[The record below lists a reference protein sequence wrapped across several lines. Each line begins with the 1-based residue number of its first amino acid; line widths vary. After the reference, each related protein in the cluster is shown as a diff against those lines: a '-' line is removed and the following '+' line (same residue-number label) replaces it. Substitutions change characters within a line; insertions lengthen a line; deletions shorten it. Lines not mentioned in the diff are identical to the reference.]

1 MRSAADLA
9 PFFSFLFFQRWASR
23 MHQRRRISN
32 RPFALGTVLSHLSH
46 VVQREGDAR
55 LNDLVA
61 RFWSSYSQRDLE
73 CFHYASSQQINAIII
88 PQLVERPTE
97 KLGAVLARV
106 RVPDA
111 ARVFSSRV
119 NFQCRLSY
127 GVCTAPVC
135 NCIPQ
140 QCAHVINIVK
150 NTKHWKPHHCLDTRK
165 YCTH

>member
-9 PFFSFLFFQRWASR
+9 PFFSFLFFQRWASIYR
-23 MHQRRRISN
+23 HQRRRISN
-32 RPFALGTVLSHLSH
+32 RLFALGAVLSHLSH
-46 VVQREGDAR
+46 VVQRESDAR

-97 KLGAVLARV
+97 NLAAVLTRV

-111 ARVFSSRV
+111 ARDFPSRT

-127 GVCTAPVC
+127 GVRTAPVC
-135 NCIPQ
+135 NRIHQ

-150 NTKHWKPHHCLDTRK
+150 NTKH
-165 YCTH
+165 